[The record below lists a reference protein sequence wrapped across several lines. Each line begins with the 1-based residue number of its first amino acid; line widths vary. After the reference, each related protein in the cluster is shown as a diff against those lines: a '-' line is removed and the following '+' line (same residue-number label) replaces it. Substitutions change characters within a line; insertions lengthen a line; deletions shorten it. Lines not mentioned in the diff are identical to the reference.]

1 MSTTNITPT
10 ELIIQYPCLWDN
22 CRDSFLSLP
31 DLGAHIATVHLN
43 TLSSF
48 NCKWRTCH
56 NYNFQT
62 KYSLV
67 QHIYSHL
74 SSIPNHLQTREM
86 VRITPYYPHYYYNQV
101 PSGIY
106 PQTYIQSPYRPY
118 TYQYTPI
125 IQNFQSRS
133 GQNSLR
139 SVDPQSVVLR
149 QYKIPQQIDLV
160 TPSQIVIQEKVVPSQ
175 IINIQD
181 ESPIQ
186 CFSHSNASSTSTQ
199 KQEQINTTDL
209 KKELEELRDLLK
221 EQTQKLNDK
230 TQELDKNTEE
240 MKKMAD
246 EIDEKSRE
254 ITKLKSTISLKD
266 SEMSIIKEN
275 LELQTSIS
283 KILQEQN
290 RIADDKLRRMWVEM
304 LCRKADLGES
314 VSNRKMNINDEPS
327 SFTSRKRPRR
337 DKDEETENSDL
348 HPMELP
354 APPHENISVIT
365 KGISCSWDGCEKT
378 FRTRLALK
386 AHIVSSHMNEEILKV
401 PVINP

>member
-1 MSTTNITPT
+1 M
-10 ELIIQYPCLWDN
+10 
-22 CRDSFLSLP
+22 
-31 DLGAHIATVHLN
+31 G
-43 TLSSF
+43 
-48 NCKWRTCH
+48 
-56 NYNFQT
+56 
-62 KYSLV
+62 
-67 QHIYSHL
+67 
-74 SSIPNHLQTREM
+74 
-86 VRITPYYPHYYYNQV
+86 
-101 PSGIY
+101 
-106 PQTYIQSPYRPY
+106 
-118 TYQYTPI
+118 
-125 IQNFQSRS
+125 
-133 GQNSLR
+133 
-139 SVDPQSVVLR
+139 
-149 QYKIPQQIDLV
+149 

-181 ESPIQ
+181 DSTIQ
-186 CFSHSNASSTSTQ
+186 CFSHSIASSTSTQVINYIYKILCVYICGFLFIYLICIILTYNFLFVLQ

-209 KKELEELRDLLK
+209 KKELEELRELLK

-230 TQELDKNTEE
+230 TQEFDKNTEE

-246 EIDEKSRE
+246 EINEKSRE

-266 SEMSIIKEN
+266 NEINIIKEN

-283 KILQEQN
+283 KILQDQN

-304 LCRKADLGES
+304 LCRKADLGEG
-314 VSNRKMNINDEPS
+314 VLNERMNINDEPS
-327 SFTSRKRPRR
+327 FTSRKRLRR
-337 DKDEETENSDL
+337 DKNEDSDL

-365 KGISCSWDGCEKT
+365 KGITCSWDGCEKT